1 GRVFDRAE
9 LDLVA
14 DLCRRWDAL
23 CVSDEIY
30 EHIVFDGRAH
40 VSPASLP
47 GMRER
52 TVVVGGMAKTY
63 GVTGWRIGFVVA
75 PPLLTRAI
83 QTVHDFVTGGA
94 PAPLQAAGVRA
105 LSLPADHY
113 RRLRAG
119 YQERRDMLCRG
130 LERLGFECPV
140 PEGGF
145 FLLADG
151 SALGRGD
158 GAELT
163 THLIETA
170 GVAVLPAR
178 AFSANGSCGS
188 LVRVCFAR
196 SEATLAEAL
205 ARLGALDR
213 VRI

>member
-1 GRVFDRAE
+1 
-9 LDLVA
+9 
-14 DLCRRWDAL
+14 
-23 CVSDEIY
+23 
-30 EHIVFDGRAH
+30 
-40 VSPASLP
+40 
-47 GMRER
+47 
-52 TVVVGGMAKTY
+52 
-63 GVTGWRIGFVVA
+63 
-75 PPLLTRAI
+75 
-83 QTVHDFVTGGA
+83 
-94 PAPLQAAGVRA
+94 
-105 LSLPADHY
+105 
-113 RRLRAG
+113 
-119 YQERRDMLCRG
+119 MLCRG